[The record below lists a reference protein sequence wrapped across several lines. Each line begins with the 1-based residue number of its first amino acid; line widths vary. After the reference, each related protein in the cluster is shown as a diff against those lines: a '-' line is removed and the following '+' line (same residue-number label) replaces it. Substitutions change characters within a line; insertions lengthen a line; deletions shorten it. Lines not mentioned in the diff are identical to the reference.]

1 MKTDSLFYRLFQTF
15 PSIFFEL
22 INRPPEEANNY
33 QFSSVEIKQTA
44 FRIDGVFL
52 PATGEENPIY
62 FLEVQF
68 QPDSEFY
75 SRFFTEI
82 FLYLNQTELTNNWRG
97 VIIYPS
103 QSIDTGETER
113 YIELLNSGRVR
124 RIYLNELDST
134 TEQSIGIETIK
145 LVIENESST
154 EIKARELINQIRSE
168 ITDEATQRELLQLIE
183 TIIVYKLPSKNR
195 QEIEAMFGLSELKQT
210 RFYQEAFQEGLQE
223 GLQEGRQEGRQEAEI
238 ATKLATIPRLLAL
251 GLTIEKI
258 AQALELDIEEVRK
271 AAQPESSN

>member
-22 INRPPEEANNY
+22 INHPPEEANNY

-52 PATGEENPIY
+52 PASGEENPIY

-75 SRFFTEI
+75 SRFFAEI
-82 FLYLNQTELTNNWRG
+82 FLYLRQNKPENDWCAVVLYPNQST
-97 VIIYPS
+97 
-103 QSIDTGETER
+103 DTGDIKHYREFFT
-113 YIELLNSGRVR
+113 SQRVR
-124 RIYLNELDST
+124 RIYLNQLGEIA
-134 TEQSIGIETIK
+134 EQSIGVETIK
-145 LVIENESST
+145 LVISPEENAVEQ
-154 EIKARELINQIRSE
+154 ARNLINKVRLE
-168 ITDEATQRELLQLIE
+168 ITDELTQIQVLQLIE
-183 TIIVYKLPSKNR
+183 TILVYKLPNKS
-195 QEIEAMFGLSELKQT
+195 QEEIEAMFGLSELKQT
-210 RFYQEAFQEGLQE
+210 RVYQDAFR
-223 GLQEGRQEGRQEAEI
+223 EGRQEGEI
-238 ATKLATIPRLLAL
+238 AGKLATVPRLLAL
-251 GLTIEKI
+251 GLTVEQI